1 LNNLLE
7 SLELLELQ
15 ELKRVYPRDDS
26 ASFIAVDS
34 INLTVQR
41 GDFACIT
48 GRSGSGKSTML
59 NMIVGLLRP
68 TSGKVLING
77 VDLWSMDD
85 KHMAKTRNSVIGY
98 IPQGLSLLS
107 NLTILDNVRLPFFL
121 AKRDGNG
128 IEHAMSLLEQVNLQN
143 LAHRYPAQLSGGEM
157 RRATIARALMN
168 NPEIL
173 IADEPTGDLDVE
185 TIQEVMNLFT
195 EIRLNG
201 ITILMVT
208 HEQDITSYGNRVYT
222 MSSGKL
228 SS

>member
-1 LNNLLE
+1 MLE